1 MSEEL
6 HQTIK
11 EIKKQ
16 FRLSMN
22 GVVSTHQRRQ
32 GLDYKINF
40 GVEIPRLKEIAS
52 GYAKDKA
59 LAEELW
65 KDNIRECRMLA
76 IFLYPREEFSDETA
90 ERWMS
95 ECRFTEI
102 ADNLCH
108 RLLVHVASP
117 VAFALRQIKGGDAMC
132 KYCGYSMLAHLFRSG
147 LPVTAEEEA
156 DYLSAVRLAL
166 TDTGLVSTVK
176 NAASISLMK
185 YAGEDEARV
194 SKVREALAGA
204 AGEENPAISLL
215 LENIGAF

>member
-52 GYAKDKA
+52 GYAKDRT

-76 IFLYPREEFSDETA
+76 IFLYPQDEFSEEAA
-90 ERWMS
+90 ERWLS

-108 RLLVHVASP
+108 RLLVHLASP
-117 VAFALRQIKGGDAMC
+117 VAFALRQIRNEDAMH
-132 KYCGYSMLAHLFRSG
+132 KYCGYSMLAHLFRAG
-147 LPVTAEEEA
+147 LTVTAEEETG
-156 DYLSAVRLAL
+156 YLSAVKSAL
-166 TDTGLVSTVK
+166 TDAGLVSTVK

-185 YAGEDEARV
+185 YAGESEARV
-194 SKVREALAGA
+194 SKVMEALGDA
-204 AGEENPAISLL
+204 AGEENPTISLL
-215 LENIGAF
+215 LENIGGF

>member
-11 EIKKQ
+11 DIKKQ

-65 KDNIRECRMLA
+65 KDNIRECKMLA
-76 IFLYPREEFSDETA
+76 IFLYPQEEFSEETA
-90 ERWMS
+90 GRWLS

-108 RLLVHVASP
+108 RLLIYMASP
-117 VAFALRQIKGGDAMC
+117 VSFALCQINSEEAMR
-132 KYCGYSMLAHLFRSG
+132 KYCGYSMLAHLFRGGS
-147 LPVTAEEEA
+147 PVTSEEESRYLAAVKSALMDA
-156 DYLSAVRLAL
+156 D
-166 TDTGLVSTVK
+166 LVSTVK

-185 YAGEDEARV
+185 YAGASDERV
-194 SKVREALAGA
+194 SKVKEALGDA
-204 AGEENPAISLL
+204 AVEGNPTISML